1 MTKKKIFT
9 IGFELPEGDFQN
21 IPFDSNQSLLDADI
35 ILYKVGFGDHYASE
49 YYQGKPLFDNY
60 ESVRVAQNLQHW
72 RAELV
77 TATNASK
84 LVIVFLAKPLNYF
97 RYTGEQSFSGTGRS
111 RVTTNLVTQV
121 ESYTAVPN
129 ITSVEPK
136 SGSEVRLTKE
146 GSYLAPYWKEFEEYS
161 EYEAFIK
168 GKFSHVFLKT
178 KTGNKTVA
186 TAVHSKGSLLFLPP
200 LRYDED
206 KFVKYDSKKEEE
218 YWTKEAVKFSKQ
230 LATALVALSNSIL
243 RGRLI
248 TPPPQWVLDSVYTTC
263 EEGAFHREIV
273 KVSKKISK
281 LQKQRTELEERFD
294 EVGLIRALLFE
305 QGKPLERAVR
315 DALTLLGF
323 SAVPFRESD
332 SEFDVIFESPEGRCL
347 GEVEGKDNKAVNIDK
362 FSQLERNLHEDFAR
376 ENVTEYAKGVL
387 FGNAK
392 RLKPPAERGEA
403 FTSKCITA
411 AKRVGFALVRT
422 PDLFKPVRYLRSTP
436 DPEYAKNCRNAI
448 FETKGDIVVFPTVP
462 ISSISDVQE
471 VEDKTEPSGDVKP
484 E

>member
-9 IGFELPEGDFQN
+9 IGFELPEDDFQN

-35 ILYKVGFGDHYASE
+35 ILYKAGFGDHYASKD
-49 YYQGKPLFDNY
+49 YQGKPLFDNY

-72 RAELV
+72 RSELV
-77 TATNASK
+77 TATNAAK
-84 LVIVFLAKPLNYF
+84 LVIVFLAKPLDYF
-97 RYTGEQSFSGTGRS
+97 RYTGEQRFSGTGRS
-111 RVTTNLVTQV
+111 LVRTDLVTQV

-136 SGSEVRLTKE
+136 SGREVRLTKE

-168 GKFSHVFLKT
+168 GKFSHVLLKT
-178 KTGNKTVA
+178 KTGNKIVA
-186 TAVHSKGSLLFLPP
+186 AAVKSKGLLFFLPP
-200 LRYDED
+200 LRYNED
-206 KFVKYDSKKEEE
+206 KFVKYNSKKNEE
-218 YWTKEAVKFSKQ
+218 YWTTEAIKFSKN
-230 LATALVALSNSIL
+230 LAAVLAALSNSIL
-243 RGRLI
+243 SSRLI
-248 TPPPQWVLDSVYTTC
+248 TPPPLWALDSVYTTQ
-263 EEGAFHREIV
+263 EEGALHREIT

-281 LQKQRTELEERFD
+281 LQKQRTELEERFN
-294 EVGLIRALLFE
+294 EAGLIRALLYE

-323 SAVPFRESD
+323 SAVSYTESD
-332 SEFDVIFESPEGRCL
+332 SEFDVIFQSPEGRCL
-347 GEVEGKDNKAVNIDK
+347 GEIEGKDNKAVNIDK

-376 ENVTEYAKGVL
+376 EDVTEYAKGVL

-392 RLKPPAERGEA
+392 RLKPPTDRGEA

-422 PDLFKPVRYLRSTP
+422 QDFFEPIRYLRSTP
-436 DPEYAKNCRNAI
+436 DPEYAKICRNAI
-448 FETKGDIVVFPTVP
+448 FETEGDIVAFPTVP
-462 ISSISDVQE
+462 ISSTSDVQE
-471 VEDKTEPSGDVKP
+471 GEDKIEPPGDVKP

>member
-146 GSYLAPYWKEFEEYS
+146 GSYLAPYWEEFEEYS

-168 GKFSHVFLKT
+168 GKFSHVLLKT
-178 KTGNKTVA
+178 KTGNKIVA
-186 TAVHSKGSLLFLPP
+186 AAVQSKGILLFLPP

-206 KFVKYDSKKEEE
+206 KFVEYNSKKNEE
-218 YWTKEAVKFSKQ
+218 YWTTKAIKFSKN
-230 LATALVALSNSIL
+230 LAAILAALSNSISSS
-243 RGRLI
+243 RLI
-248 TPPPQWVLDSVYTTC
+248 TPPPLWALDSVYNTQ
-263 EEGAFHREIV
+263 EEGALHREIA

-281 LQKQRTELEERFD
+281 LQKQRAELEERFD
-294 EVGLIRALLFE
+294 EAGLIRALLYE

-315 DALTLLGF
+315 DALTLLDF
-323 SAVPFRESD
+323 LAVPYTEND
-332 SEFDVIFESPEGRCL
+332 SEFDVIFQSPEGRCL

-376 ENVTEYAKGVL
+376 KDVKEYAKGVL

-392 RLKPPAERGEA
+392 RLKPPTERGEA

-422 PDLFKPVRYLRSTP
+422 PDLFEPIRYLRCTP
-436 DPEYAKNCRNAI
+436 NPEYAKICRNAI
-448 FETKGDIVVFPTVP
+448 FETEGDIVVFPTMP
-462 ISSISDVQE
+462 ISFTSDVRE
-471 VEDKTEPSGDVKP
+471 GEDKTEPPSDVKP

>member
-35 ILYKVGFGDHYASE
+35 ILYKVGFGDHYTNE
-49 YYQGKPLFDNY
+49 YYQGEPLFDKY
-60 ESVRVAQNLQHW
+60 ESVRVANNLQHW

-77 TATNASK
+77 TATNAAK
-84 LVIVFLAKPLNYF
+84 LVIVFLAKPSNYF

-168 GKFSHVFLKT
+168 GKFSHVLLKT
-178 KTGNKTVA
+178 KTGNKIVA
-186 TAVHSKGSLLFLPP
+186 AAVQSKGILLFLPP
-200 LRYDED
+200 LRYDVD
-206 KFVKYDSKKEEE
+206 KFVKYDSKKDEE
-218 YWTKEAVKFSKQ
+218 YWTTEAVKFSKH
-230 LATALVALSNSIL
+230 LAITLVALSNSIL
-243 RGRLI
+243 SGRLI
-248 TPPPQWVLDSVYTTC
+248 TPPPQWAFDSVYATR
-263 EEGAFHREIV
+263 EEGAFHHEIV
-273 KVSKKISK
+273 KVSEKISK
-281 LQKQRTELEERFD
+281 LQKQRTELEERFN
-294 EVGLIRALLFE
+294 EAGLIRALLYE

-323 SAVPFRESD
+323 SAVPFTEND

-376 ENVTEYAKGVL
+376 EDITEYAKGVL
-387 FGNAK
+387 FGNAQ

-411 AKRVGFALVRT
+411 ARRVCFALVRT
-422 PDLFKPVRYLRSTP
+422 PDLFEPIRYLRSTS
-436 DPEYAKNCRNAI
+436 DPEYAKICRNAI
-448 FETKGDIVVFPTVP
+448 FKTEGDIVVFPTVP
-462 ISSISDVQE
+462 ISSTSDIRE
-471 VEDKTEPSGDVKP
+471 GEDKTEPSGDVKP